1 MLNEKD
7 IYNHLKNGGDISSL
21 YEALE
26 NEIEAAKA
34 KVDEEKIAEQEAAK
48 RDAGIKE
55 ARKAAVA
62 ALTEYFALVNPS
74 INEKI
79 ITSVLSTL
87 ESVKITVKPERGIR
101 SKTSVFDNWTDIMS
115 LILRYSSPKIF

>member
-7 IYNHLKNGGDISSL
+7 IYTHLKNGGDISSL
-21 YEALE
+21 YEVFE

-34 KVDEEKIAEQEAAK
+34 KVDEEKVAEQEAAFK
-48 RDAGIKE
+48 AVAVEE
-55 ARKAAVA
+55 ARKTAVA
-62 ALTEYFALVNPS
+62 ALTKYFALVNPS

-87 ESVKITVKPERGIR
+87 ESVKIKNTKKGTTVWD
-101 SKTSVFDNWTDIMS
+101 STLSNFVDIID
-115 LILRYSSPKIF
+115 LLLR

>member
-7 IYNHLKNGGDISSL
+7 IYNHLCNGGDISSL

-34 KVDEEKIAEQEAAK
+34 KIDEEKAAEQEAAK

-55 ARKAAVA
+55 ARERAVA
-62 ALTEYFALVNPS
+62 ALTEYFALVNPNVTES
-74 INEKI
+74 V

-87 ESVKITVKPERGIR
+87 ESVKVKTGKRGTAVW
-101 SKTSVFDNWTDIMS
+101 SGSLSDWADIID
-115 LILRYSSPKIF
+115 LILR

>member
-1 MLNEKD
+1 MINEKD
-7 IYNHLKNGGDISSL
+7 IYYHLCNGGDISSL

-34 KVDEEKIAEQEAAK
+34 KIDEEKAAEQEAAK
-48 RDAGIKE
+48 KEAGIKE

-79 ITSVLSTL
+79 ITSVLSSL
-87 ESVKITVKPERGIR
+87 ESVKITVKPEKGIR
-101 SKTSVFDNWTDIMS
+101 SKTSVFDEWADIMS
-115 LILRYSSPKIF
+115 LLLR

>member
-7 IYNHLKNGGDISSL
+7 IYIHLCNGGDISSL

-34 KVDEEKIAEQEAAK
+34 KIDAEKIAEQEAAVK
-48 RDAGIKE
+48 AVAIEE

-62 ALTEYFALVNPS
+62 ALTEYFALVNPNITES
-74 INEKI
+74 II
-79 ITSVLSTL
+79 SSVLSTL
-87 ESVKITVKPERGIR
+87 ESAKIITGKRGAA
-101 SKTSVFDNWTDIMS
+101 VWGDIFS
-115 LILRYSSPKIF
+115 FLR

>member
-7 IYNHLKNGGDISSL
+7 IYTHLKNDGDISSL

-34 KVDEEKIAEQEAAK
+34 KIDAEKAAEQEAAVK
-48 RDAGIKE
+48 ALAVEE

-101 SKTSVFDNWTDIMS
+101 SKTSVFDEWADIMS
-115 LILRYSSPKIF
+115 LILR

>member
-55 ARKAAVA
+55 AREAAVA

-79 ITSVLSTL
+79 ITSVLSSL
-87 ESVKITVKPERGIR
+87 ESVKITVKPEKGIR
-101 SKTSVFDNWTDIMS
+101 SKTSIFDNWADIMS
-115 LILRYSSPKIF
+115 LILR

>member
-21 YEALE
+21 YEAFE

-34 KVDEEKIAEQEAAK
+34 KVDKEKVAEQEAAVK
-48 RDAGIKE
+48 ALAVEE

-62 ALTEYFALVNPS
+62 ALTEYFALVNP
-74 INEKI
+74 NVTENV

-87 ESVKITVKPERGIR
+87 ESIKIENTKNGIAVW
-101 SKTSVFDNWTDIMS
+101 SNAFSNWTDIMD
-115 LILRYSSPKIF
+115 LLLR

>member
-1 MLNEKD
+1 MINEKD
-7 IYNHLKNGGDISSL
+7 IYTHLKNGGDISSL

-34 KVDEEKIAEQEAAK
+34 KVDKEKAAEQEAAFK
-48 RDAGIKE
+48 AVAVEE

-62 ALTEYFALVNPS
+62 ALTKYFALVNPAVT
-74 INEKI
+74 EKI

-87 ESVKITVKPERGIR
+87 ESIKI
-101 SKTSVFDNWTDIMS
+101 KTGKKGTAVWGGTLSSLIDIMDVFT
-115 LILRYSSPKIF
+115 R

>member
-1 MLNEKD
+1 MIDAYEL
-7 IYNHLKNGGDISSL
+7 LKQGKSIDEI
-21 YEALE
+21 
-26 NEIEAAKA
+26 NEIITAELNAANTKLAEEEEAAAAEA
-34 KVDEEKIAEQEAAK
+34 KK
-48 RDAGIKE
+48 KE
-55 ARKAAVA
+55 TIDSARKAAVA

-115 LILRYSSPKIF
+115 LILR

>member
-7 IYNHLKNGGDISSL
+7 IYTHLCNGGDISSL

-26 NEIEAAKA
+26 NEIEAAQA
-34 KVDEEKIAEQEAAK
+34 KIDEEKVAEQEAAVK
-48 RDAGIKE
+48 ALAVEE

-62 ALTEYFALVNPS
+62 ALTEYFALVNPG
-74 INEKI
+74 ITENI

-101 SKTSVFDNWTDIMS
+101 NKTLIFDNWADLMS
-115 LILRYSSPKIF
+115 LILR

>member
-7 IYNHLKNGGDISSL
+7 IYNHLCNGGDISSL

-26 NEIEAAKA
+26 NEIEAAK
-34 KVDEEKIAEQEAAK
+34 KKIDEEKVAEQEAANK
-48 RDAGIKE
+48 ALAVEE
-55 ARKAAVA
+55 ARKTAVA

-74 INEKI
+74 ITESI

-101 SKTSVFDNWTDIMS
+101 SKTSIFDNWADIMS
-115 LILRYSSPKIF
+115 LILR